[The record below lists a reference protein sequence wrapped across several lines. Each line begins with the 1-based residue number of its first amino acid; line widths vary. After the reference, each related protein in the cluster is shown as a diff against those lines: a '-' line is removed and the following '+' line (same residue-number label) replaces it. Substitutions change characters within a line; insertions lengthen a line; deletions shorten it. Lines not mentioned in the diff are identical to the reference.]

1 MQVPHAQQTSS
12 LHGVAGSQR
21 TWTFHAC
28 TLLLP
33 QDHHVMAQLSPNTGC
48 VGHQQKSGCET
59 NDRLTALLSADPEMV
74 PAASLPT

>member
-1 MQVPHAQQTSS
+1 M
-12 LHGVAGSQR
+12 GSQAANAPA
-21 TWTFHAC
+21 FV

-33 QDHHVMAQLSPNTGC
+33 QGHHVIAQLSPNTGC